1 MIGGIVM
8 IFVALWIYQ
17 SAMRAK
23 TSNVIMWVAI
33 AAVAFFV
40 VELGFIDV
48 NLYIMEAIKG
58 GEGGS
63 DYERDLT
70 TIGDRKNEG
79 GFQGFGGVLLS
90 VYLELM
96 PQIVGFLAVALIR
109 IKFITKEAITIG
121 NLFSGLKEMVLS
133 IKESF
138 KTSSGN

>member
-33 AAVAFFV
+33 GTVAFFV
-40 VELGFIDV
+40 VQLGFIDV

-58 GEGGS
+58 SEGGS

-79 GFQGFGGVLLS
+79 GFQGFGGILLS
-90 VYLELM
+90 VYMELM
-96 PQIVGFLAVALIR
+96 PQIVGFLAAALIR
-109 IKFITKEAITIG
+109 IKFVTKEPLSIN
-121 NLFSGLKEMVLS
+121 NLFSGLKEMFLS

-138 KTSSGN
+138 KASAEK

>member
-8 IFVALWIYQ
+8 IFVALWFYQ

-33 AAVAFFV
+33 AVVVFFV
-40 VELGFIDV
+40 VQLSFIDV

-58 GEGGS
+58 SEGGS

-90 VYLELM
+90 VYMELM
-96 PQIVGFLAVALIR
+96 PQIVGFLAAALIR
-109 IKFITKEAITIG
+109 IKFITKEPITIG
-121 NLFSGLKEMVLS
+121 NLFSGLKEMILS

-138 KTSSGN
+138 KTSSEN

>member
-33 AAVAFFV
+33 GAVAFFV
-40 VELGFIDV
+40 VQLGFIDV
-48 NLYIMEAIKG
+48 NLYIMEAIRG

-90 VYLELM
+90 VYMELM
-96 PQIVGFLAVALIR
+96 PQIVGFLAAALIR
-109 IKFITKEAITIG
+109 IKFITKEPITIG
-121 NLFSGLKEMVLS
+121 NLFGGLKEMILS

-138 KTSSGN
+138 KTSSDK